1 MIANFFMPTR
11 LVHGPG
17 ALGRIGELAR
27 ALRMTRPLVVSDPAI
42 AATAFYRDALDRLR
56 ADGLDIAAFEGCGI
70 DARLSHV
77 DAEAGRVRAEGRDGV
92 IAIGGG
98 SVICTAKGIA
108 IVAPNGQS
116 FADMTGVANFR
127 NRALPMIMVPT
138 TAGSGS
144 EVSQFTLVKD
154 EATHRKLVGG
164 GPLSFPDVA
173 ILDPVTLATLP
184 PRAAAGSAVD
194 ALTHA
199 VEALFSS
206 LATPLTDALALEAV
220 RLQAGSMRRSIL
232 SDDEKARA
240 DNLLASSM
248 ANMACGNARLG
259 LAHALSLP
267 LEAHLDLPHTIGVG
281 VLIPRVVAF
290 NAPVAPEKTRAL
302 ALALGARPADDLQ
315 GTVEAIGEAFFRLFE
330 DIGAPTRFTG
340 NEVPQARL
348 AEMAAAAIPGL
359 YGGAMPEGE
368 VNDNHVLHQPGVRRA
383 NVGQARAI
391 YAQCFG

>member
-17 ALGRIGELAR
+17 ALSRIGELAR
-27 ALRMTRPLVVSDPAI
+27 GLGMARPLVVSDPAI
-42 AATAFYRDALDRLR
+42 AATAFYRDALATLR
-56 ADGLDIAAFEGCGI
+56 AAGLDVATFEGCGI
-70 DARLSHV
+70 DARLAHV
-77 DAEAGRVRAEGRDGV
+77 DGEAARVRSEGRDGV

-108 IVAPNGQS
+108 IVAPNGTT

-127 NRALPMIMVPT
+127 NKALPMIMAPT

-154 EATHRKLVGG
+154 EASHRKLVGG

-199 VEALFSS
+199 VEALFSF
-206 LATPLTDALALEAV
+206 LATPLTDALALESV

-232 SDDEKARA
+232 SDDERARA

-259 LAHALSLP
+259 LAHTLSLP
-267 LEAHLDLPHTIGVG
+267 LEAILDLPHTIGVG

-290 NAPVAPEKTRAL
+290 NAPVAPEKARAL
-302 ALALGARPADDLQ
+302 ALALGAAPADDLR
-315 GTVEAIGEAFFRLFE
+315 GTVAAIRDAFFRLFE
-330 DIGAPTRFTG
+330 DVGTPTAFTQ
-340 NEVPQARL
+340 EQLPQARI

-368 VNDNHVLHQPGVRRA
+368 VRDGHVVHQPGVRRA
-383 NVGQARAI
+383 TVAEARAL
-391 YAQCFG
+391 YAQCYA

>member
-17 ALGRIGELAR
+17 ALGRIADLAR
-27 ALRMTRPLVVSDPAI
+27 GLGVTRPLVVSDPAI
-42 AATAFYRDALDRLR
+42 AATAFYQAALATLR
-56 ADGLDIAAFEGCGI
+56 AAGLDVATFEGCGI

-77 DAEAGRVRAEGRDGV
+77 DSEAERVRTEGRDGV

-108 IVAPNGQS
+108 IVAPNGRS

-127 NRALPMIMVPT
+127 NKALPMIMAPT

-184 PRAAAGSAVD
+184 QRAAAGSAVD

-206 LATPLTDALALEAV
+206 LATPLTDALALEAI
-220 RLQAGSMRRSIL
+220 RLQAASMRRSIL

-259 LAHALSLP
+259 LAHTLSLP
-267 LEAHLDLPHTIGVG
+267 LEAILDLPHTIGVG

-302 ALALGARPADDLQ
+302 ARALGVTAADDLR
-315 GTVEAIGEAFFRLFE
+315 GTVEAIRDALFRLFE
-330 DIGAPTRFTG
+330 DVGAPIRFADT
-340 NEVPQARL
+340 EVPQARIG
-348 AEMAAAAIPGL
+348 EMAAAAIPGL
-359 YGGAMPEGE
+359 YGGAMPDGE
-368 VNDNHVLHQPGVRRA
+368 VHDGHVIHQPGVRRA
-383 NVGQARAI
+383 SVRDARAI
-391 YAQCFG
+391 YAQCYG